1 MTPTS
6 AWGGVLTGMIDGAVI
21 ALLVFAA
28 IYLVGRFHRPTPA
41 VRRVPAGRVDETRR
55 PTRPGELPPPE

>member
-1 MTPTS
+1 
-6 AWGGVLTGMIDGAVI
+6 VLTGLIDGAVI